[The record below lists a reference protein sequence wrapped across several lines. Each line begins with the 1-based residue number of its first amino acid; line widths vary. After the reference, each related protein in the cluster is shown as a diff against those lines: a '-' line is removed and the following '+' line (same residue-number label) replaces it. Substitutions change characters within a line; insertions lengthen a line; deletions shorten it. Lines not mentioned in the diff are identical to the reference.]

1 MIGKFNGIIFY
12 AHAANVGII
21 DMLSVYNGNNGVV
34 KNVLIVLLSFLNL
47 GLGFPLCFYN
57 GMT

>member
-1 MIGKFNGIIFY
+1 MISKLNGIIFY
-12 AHAANVGII
+12 SHAANVGIL
-21 DMLSVYNGNNGVV
+21 DMLSVYNENNGVM

-57 GMT
+57 RMT